1 MTPDDRAALRES
13 VMRHEGL
20 RLTPYHDTVGKI
32 TIGYGRNLADV
43 GISRAEAVTL
53 LDHDLERAE
62 VDCRKALPWID
73 AISGPRQAVLIE
85 MCFNIGLTRLLAF
98 TNTLKCVRDGRYD
111 EAATAMLSSKWAQQ
125 VGERAKTL
133 ASQMRTGVR

>member
-1 MTPDDRAALRES
+1 MTDADRRELRAS

-43 GISRAEAVTL
+43 GITRAEASTL

-62 VDCRKALPWID
+62 LDARKALPWVD
-73 AISGPRQAVLIE
+73 QLNGVRQAVVIE
-85 MCFNIGLTRLLAF
+85 MCFNLGLTRLLGF
-98 TNTLKCVRDGRYD
+98 KNTLRAMQAGRY
-111 EAATAMLSSKWAQQ
+111 EQAAAGMLNSKWAQQ
-125 VGERAKTL
+125 VGHRAQTL
-133 ASQMRTGVR
+133 ARQMRTGAR

>member
-1 MTPDDRAALRES
+1 VTDADRRELRDS

-43 GISRAEAVTL
+43 GITRAEAAIL

-62 VDCRKALPWID
+62 VDARKALPWFD
-73 AISGPRQAVLIE
+73 TLNGVRQAVVIE
-85 MCFNIGLTRLLAF
+85 MCFNLGLTRLLGF
-98 TNTLKCVRDGRYD
+98 TNTLKAMQAGRY
-111 EAATAMLSSKWAQQ
+111 EQAAAGMLNSKWAQQ
-125 VGERAKTL
+125 VGHRAQTL
-133 ASQMRTGVR
+133 ARQMRTGER

>member
-1 MTPDDRAALRES
+1 MTPEDRSALRAS

-20 RLTPYHDTVGKI
+20 RLAPYHDTVGKI

-53 LDHDLERAE
+53 LDHDLEAAE
-62 VDCRKALPWID
+62 IDVRKALPWFD
-73 AISGPRQAVLIE
+73 ELDGVRQAVVIE
-85 MCFNIGLTRLLAF
+85 MRFNLGLTRLLGF
-98 TNTLKCVRDGRYD
+98 HNTLRAIQDGKFD
-111 EAATAMLSSKWAQQ
+111 KAADGMLHSKWAQQ

-133 ASQMRTGVR
+133 ARQMRTGRR